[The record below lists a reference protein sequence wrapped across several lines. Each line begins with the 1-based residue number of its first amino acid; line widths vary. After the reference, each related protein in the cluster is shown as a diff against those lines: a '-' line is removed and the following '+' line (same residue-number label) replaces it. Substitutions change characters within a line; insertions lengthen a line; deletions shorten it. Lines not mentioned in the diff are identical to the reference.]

1 MILEGHLRRPTLP
14 FLAPLLLVA
23 ACGSN
28 PEQPASRTKE
38 AAGIPGAE
46 RVTLAAEALRT
57 TAIATAPVEQRELT
71 DEIRATAVIK
81 PNENR
86 LAHVSPPI
94 PGRAVAVTAV
104 LGDQVEPRQ
113 VLALLDSL
121 ELGEKKSAFLQAR
134 TNLEVARRNYEREA
148 GLFKQRISSEK
159 DYLETKG
166 EFERSD
172 AAYRAAREALRLVG
186 IADSDIERIT
196 WGGKGEALS
205 HFPIVSPFRGTV
217 IEQHVVVGELV
228 RPEDKVYAIADLR
241 TLWILLDV
249 YEKDLGRVAVG
260 KDVQVRVDAYPEAR
274 FHGKIAYLSDVL
286 DESTRTARARV
297 EVDNADG
304 RLRPGMFA
312 TAIITLTGS
321 GSRPVVVVPDA
332 AIQRVRGQPTAFVE
346 ESPGS
351 YLVRPLTLGRQAS
364 GVAEVQAGLQPGERV
379 VTDGAFTLKSLLLKD
394 ELAGDE

>member
-1 MILEGHLRRPTLP
+1 MRRRIPTL
-14 FLAPLLLVA
+14 LLPMLVAA
-23 ACGSN
+23 ACGSS
-28 PEQPASRTKE
+28 PEQPASETPQR
-38 AAGIPGAE
+38 AAAPGAE
-46 RVTLAAEALRT
+46 RVTLPAEALRT
-57 TAIATAPVEQRELT
+57 TAIATLPVEQRELT

-86 LAHVSPPI
+86 LAHVSPLI
-94 PGRAVAVTAV
+94 PGRAVAVKAV
-104 LGDQVEPRQ
+104 LGDQVEPGQ

-134 TNLEVARRNYEREA
+134 TNLEVARRNYNREA

-166 EFERSD
+166 EFERSE
-172 AAYRAAREALRLVG
+172 AAYQAAREALRLVG
-186 IADSDIERIT
+186 IADEDIDRIT

-205 HFPIVSPFRGTV
+205 HFPILSPFRGTV

-228 RPEDKVYAIADLR
+228 RPEDKVYAVADLR

-249 YEKDLGRVAVG
+249 YEKDLARVAVG
-260 KDVQVRVDAYPEAR
+260 KDVEVRVDAYPDAR

-297 EVDNADG
+297 EVHNVDG

-312 TAIITLTGS
+312 TAIITLPGS
-321 GSRPVVVVPDA
+321 AGRQVVVVPDA

-351 YLVRPLTLGRQAS
+351 YLVRPLTLGRQA
-364 GVAEVQAGLQPGERV
+364 GDVVEVQAGLQPGERV

>member
-1 MILEGHLRRPTLP
+1 MQQP
-14 FLAPLLLVA
+14 AMLLLASMLLCA
-23 ACGSN
+23 ACGAS
-28 PEQPASRTKE
+28 PEQPESRTTE
-38 AAGIPGAE
+38 TAGGQGGE
-46 RVTLAAEALRT
+46 RVNLPAEALRT
-57 TAIATAPVEQRELT
+57 TPISTAPVEQRELT

-94 PGRAVAVTAV
+94 PGRAIAVQAV
-104 LGDQVEPRQ
+104 LGDRVEPGQ

-159 DYLETKG
+159 DYLESKG
-166 EFERSD
+166 EFERSE

-186 IADSDIERIT
+186 IADADIERIS
-196 WGGKGEALS
+196 WGGTGSALS
-205 HFPIVSPFRGTV
+205 QFPIRSPFRGTV

-228 RPEDKVYAIADLR
+228 RPEEKVYAIADLE
-241 TLWILLDV
+241 TLWILLDI
-249 YEKDLGRVAVG
+249 YEKDLAQVAIG
-260 KDVQVRVDAYPEAR
+260 KDVEVRVDAYPDAR

-297 EVDNADG
+297 EVDNSDG

-312 TAIITLTGS
+312 TAIVTLPGS
-321 GSRPVVVVPDA
+321 TARPVVVVPEA
-332 AIQRVRGQPTAFVE
+332 AVQRVRGQPTAFVE
-346 ESPGS
+346 EQPGS
-351 YLVRPLTLGRQAS
+351 YLVRSLTLGRQT
-364 GVAEVQAGLQPGERV
+364 GDLVEVQAGLQPGERV
-379 VTDGAFTLKSLLLKD
+379 VTDGGFTLKSLLLKD

>member
-1 MILEGHLRRPTLP
+1 MRWHTL
-14 FLAPLLLVA
+14 ALLLLTMLGP
-23 ACGSN
+23 ACGSSS
-28 PEQPASRTKE
+28 EQPTSRTPE
-38 AAGIPGAE
+38 PTRGQAAE
-46 RVTLAAEALRT
+46 RVALSAEARLT
-57 TAIATAPVEQRELT
+57 TAIATVAVEERQLR

-94 PGRAVAVTAV
+94 PGRAIAVKAV
-104 LGDQVEPRQ
+104 LGDQVEPGQ
-113 VLALLDSL
+113 SLALLDSL

-159 DYLETKG
+159 DYLEAKG
-166 EFERSD
+166 DFERSD
-172 AAYRAAREALRLVG
+172 AAFRAAREALRLVG
-186 IADSDIERIT
+186 IADADIERIT
-196 WGGKGEALS
+196 WGGRGEALS

-217 IEQHVVVGELV
+217 IEQHVVAGELV

-260 KDVQVRVDAYPEAR
+260 KDVEVRVDAYPEAR

-312 TAIITLTGS
+312 TAIIALPDA

-332 AIQRVRGQPTAFVE
+332 AISRLRGHPTAFVE

-351 YLVRPLTLGRQAS
+351 YLVRPLTLGRQV
-364 GVAEVQAGLQPGERV
+364 GGLAEVRAGLQPGERV
-379 VTDGAFTLKSLLLKD
+379 VTGGAFTLKSLLLKD

>member
-1 MILEGHLRRPTLP
+1 VTAAPIL
-14 FLAPLLLVA
+14 LAAMLLCA
-23 ACGSN
+23 ACGAS
-28 PEQPASRTKE
+28 PEQSESRTAG
-38 AAGIPGAE
+38 AAGREAGE
-46 RVTLAAEALRT
+46 RVNLPPEALRT
-57 TAIATAPVEQRELT
+57 TPISTVPVEERELT
-71 DEIRATAVIK
+71 GEIRATAVIK

-94 PGRAVAVTAV
+94 PGRAIAVRAV
-104 LGDQVEPRQ
+104 LGDRVEPGQ

-121 ELGEKKSAFLQAR
+121 VLGEKKAAFLQAR

-159 DYLETKG
+159 DYLESKG

-172 AAYRAAREALRLVG
+172 AAYRGAREALRLVG
-186 IADSDIERIT
+186 IADADIERIT
-196 WGGKGEALS
+196 WGGTGSVLS
-205 HFPIVSPFRGTV
+205 HFPILSPFRGTV
-217 IEQHVVVGELV
+217 IEQHVVVGELI

-249 YEKDLGRVAVG
+249 YEKDLAQVAIG
-260 KDVQVRVDAYPEAR
+260 KDVEVRVDAFPDAR

-312 TAIITLTGS
+312 TAIITLPGS
-321 GSRPVVVVPDA
+321 SARPVIVAPEA

-351 YLVRPLTLGRQAS
+351 YLVRPVTLGRHA
-364 GVAEVQAGLQPGERV
+364 GDVVEVEAGLQPGERV
-379 VTDGAFTLKSLLLKD
+379 VTDGGFTLKSLLLKD

>member
-1 MILEGHLRRPTLP
+1 MRPRTLT
-14 FLAPLLLVA
+14 LLVPLLLLLAA
-23 ACGSN
+23 ACSSS
-28 PEQPASRTKE
+28 PEQPVSSTTTTSGA
-38 AAGIPGAE
+38 PGAE
-46 RVTLAAEALRT
+46 RVSLAAEALRT
-57 TAIATAPVEQRELT
+57 TAIATVPVEQRQLT

-94 PGRAVAVTAV
+94 PGRAIAVKAV
-104 LGDQVEPRQ
+104 LGDQVEPGQ
-113 VLALLDSL
+113 SLALLDSL

-159 DYLETKG
+159 DYLEAKG
-166 EFERSD
+166 DFERSD
-172 AAYRAAREALRLVG
+172 AAFRAAREALRLVG
-186 IADSDIERIT
+186 IADTDIERIT

-260 KDVQVRVDAYPEAR
+260 KDVEVRVDAYPEAR

-312 TAIITLTGS
+312 TAIITLTSS

-346 ESPGS
+346 ESAGS
-351 YLVRPLTLGRQAS
+351 YLVRPLTLGRQAG
-364 GVAEVQAGLQPGERV
+364 GVAEVQAGLLPGERV

>member
-1 MILEGHLRRPTLP
+1 MRRRTLT
-14 FLAPLLLVA
+14 LLVPILLGA
-23 ACGSN
+23 ACGSS
-28 PEQPASRTKE
+28 PEAPASRTAE
-38 AAGIPGAE
+38 PARSPSTE
-46 RVTLAAEALRT
+46 RVALSAEALRT
-57 TAIATAPVEQRELT
+57 TAIATVPVEQRPLT
-71 DEIRATAVIK
+71 NEIRATAVIK

-94 PGRAVAVTAV
+94 PGRAIAVKAV

-121 ELGEKKSAFLQAR
+121 ELGEKKSAFLQAQ

-186 IADSDIERIT
+186 IADADIDRIT

-205 HFPIVSPFRGTV
+205 HFPILSPFHGTV
-217 IEQHVVVGELV
+217 IEQHIVVGELI

-260 KDVQVRVDAYPEAR
+260 KDVEVRVDAYPEAR
-274 FHGKIAYLSDVL
+274 FQGKIAYLSDVL

-312 TAIITLTGS
+312 TAIITLPGS
-321 GSRPVVVVPDA
+321 AGRPVVVVPDA

-351 YLVRPLTLGRQAS
+351 YLVRPLTLGRQA
-364 GVAEVQAGLQPGERV
+364 GDVVEVQAGLQPGERV

-394 ELAGDE
+394 DLPGDE

>member
-1 MILEGHLRRPTLP
+1 MFFVLLWAVVLRC
-14 FLAPLLLVA
+14 FNSFVF
-23 ACGSN
+23 C
-28 PEQPASRTKE
+28 ASVPCSFFYCVFFFFSSRRRHT
-38 AAGIPGAE
+38 
-46 RVTLAAEALRT
+46 RCLSDWSSDVCSSDLLRT
-57 TAIATAPVEQRELT
+57 TPISTVPVEQRQLT

-94 PGRAVAVTAV
+94 PGRAIAVQAV
-104 LGDQVEPRQ
+104 LGDRVEPGQ

-159 DYLETKG
+159 DYLESKG
-166 EFERSD
+166 EFERSE

-186 IADSDIERIT
+186 IADADIERIT
-196 WGGKGEALS
+196 WGGTGSALS
-205 HFPIVSPFRGTV
+205 QFPIRSPFRGTV

-228 RPEDKVYAIADLR
+228 RPEEKVYAIADLE
-241 TLWILLDV
+241 TLWILLDI
-249 YEKDLGRVAVG
+249 YEKDLAQVAIG
-260 KDVQVRVDAYPEAR
+260 KDVEVRVDAYPDAR

-312 TAIITLTGS
+312 TAIITL
-321 GSRPVVVVPDA
+321 
-332 AIQRVRGQPTAFVE
+332 
-346 ESPGS
+346 PGS
-351 YLVRPLTLGRQAS
+351 SGRPAI
-364 GVAEVQAGLQPGERV
+364 V
-379 VTDGAFTLKSLLLKD
+379 V
-394 ELAGDE
+394 

>member
-1 MILEGHLRRPTLP
+1 MRHRTLT
-14 FLAPLLLVA
+14 LLVTILLGA
-23 ACGSN
+23 ACGSG
-28 PEQPASRTKE
+28 PEQPASRTTE
-38 AAGIPGAE
+38 PTSSPSAE
-46 RVTLAAEALRT
+46 RVALSAEALRT
-57 TAIATAPVEQRELT
+57 TAIATVPVEQRPLT
-71 DEIRATAVIK
+71 NEIRATAVIK

-94 PGRAVAVTAV
+94 PGRAIAVKAV
-104 LGDQVEPRQ
+104 LGDRVEPRQ

-121 ELGEKKSAFLQAR
+121 ELGEKKSAFLQAQ

-186 IADSDIERIT
+186 IADADIDRIT
-196 WGGKGEALS
+196 WGGRGEALS
-205 HFPIVSPFRGTV
+205 HFPILSPFLGTV
-217 IEQHVVVGELV
+217 IEQHIVVGELI

-260 KDVQVRVDAYPEAR
+260 KDVEVRVDAYPEAR
-274 FHGKIAYLSDVL
+274 FRGTIAYLSDVL

-312 TAIITLTGS
+312 TAIVTLPGS
-321 GSRPVVVVPDA
+321 AGRPVVVVPDA

-351 YLVRPLTLGRQAS
+351 YLVRPLTLGRQA
-364 GVAEVQAGLQPGERV
+364 GDVVEIQAGLQPGERV

-394 ELAGDE
+394 QLAGDE